1 MAHPCVG
8 AGSWSES
15 LFPGKLRILHTN
27 FHQGWGGQPSRILML
42 SEGLR
47 ERGHEVVL
55 AVPAGSMLA
64 QRAREA
70 GLETFEEP
78 HFRKTKHLVSAW
90 HDARVLDAFLRRR
103 PMDLV
108 DAHGSQDL
116 WAVAAG
122 HKLGRHRIPLLYT
135 RHNTKTI
142 VDNLANRLLYRKL
155 VDYLIVA
162 SSAVLE
168 RYEPF
173 LRRGDL
179 SRERI
184 SVVHSSYW
192 EQSFHAGV
200 SGERVRRELG
210 LNGDRSLLVGVV
222 GRLVRDKGGACFLEA
237 ASRLAARIPEAIFL
251 FVGRG
256 TEEENLRRLAK
267 DLGLTGR
274 VRFLGFRQDVPEI
287 TAALDLSVL
296 PSIDC
301 DASSAVLKE
310 AMALAKPVVATD
322 MGGAREI
329 VEEGKTGLLVPPGD
343 SEALAEAVGKILLSG
358 DRGRAMGREGQR
370 RVQSHFG
377 QKRLVEG
384 TLIAYRAALLRHQAA
399 SGSSGS

>member
-1 MAHPCVG
+1 VYP
-8 AGSWSES
+8 ER
-15 LFPGKLRILHTN
+15 LRILHTN

-42 SEGLR
+42 SEGLL

-64 QRAREA
+64 QRARKA

-78 HFRKTKHLVSAW
+78 RFRKTKHVASAW
-90 HDARVLDAFLRRR
+90 HDARILNAFLRRR
-103 PMDLV
+103 RFDLV

-116 WAVAAG
+116 WAVAAAL
-122 HKLGRHRIPLLYT
+122 KLGRHRIPLIYT
-135 RHNTKTI
+135 RHNTKVI
-142 VDNLANRLLYRKL
+142 ADNLANRLLYRGL
-155 VDYLIVA
+155 VDHLIVA
-162 SSAVLE
+162 SSAVVE

-179 SRERI
+179 SREGI

-192 EQSFHAGV
+192 EQSFHPGI
-200 SGERVRRELG
+200 SGEKVRHELG
-210 LNGDRSLLVGVV
+210 LNGGQSLLVGVV
-222 GRLVRDKGGACFLEA
+222 GRLVRDKGGAVFLEA
-237 ASRLAARIPEAIFL
+237 ASRLAARIPEAIFV

-256 TEEENLRRLAK
+256 IEEGNLRAQAQE
-267 DLGLTGR
+267 LGLSSR
-274 VRFLGFRQDVPEI
+274 VRFLGFREDVPEV

-296 PSIDC
+296 PSVDC

-310 AMALAKPVVATD
+310 AMALGKPVVATD

-343 SEALAEAVGKILLSG
+343 SEALAQAVSKILLSG
-358 DRGRAMGREGQR
+358 DRGRAMGSEGQR

-377 QKRLVEG
+377 QNRLVEG
-384 TLIAYRAALLRHQAA
+384 TLTAYHKALQRHHPA
-399 SGSSGS
+399 SGGSGT